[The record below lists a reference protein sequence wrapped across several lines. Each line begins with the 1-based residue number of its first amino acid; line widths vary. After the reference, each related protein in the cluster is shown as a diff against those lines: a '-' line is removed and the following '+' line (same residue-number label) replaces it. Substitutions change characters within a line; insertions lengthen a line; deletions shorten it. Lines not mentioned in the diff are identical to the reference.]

1 MSCVSED
8 YSPSGR
14 VPGTATTQQVAS
26 QQTPKYHVK
35 EYINQRGADGYL
47 KPLKAWFQVFLYNVK

>member
-47 KPLKAWFQVFLYNVK
+47 KPLKA